1 MEFDIHEILG
11 YYDTKLRDYNYF
23 ELIELGISHENADF
37 MVSIGVPE
45 KYDNFVF
52 YDENAFQKT
61 FIEGERFIIIG
72 HYADY
77 GGRKSKDL
85 YLKEGSD
92 GFFTTSSLHAPQIYM
107 FNKNLRTFFLF
118 DLIKNEVATK
128 MRKEGE
134 FNSYKYAIEL
144 RGLFEQIDPEAMK
157 DVEGYWSHLI
167 EDYETGL

>member
-1 MEFDIHEILG
+1 MEFDIHEILD
-11 YYDTKLRDYNYF
+11 YYDTELRDYNYF

-52 YDENAFQKT
+52 YDANDFQKT
-61 FIEGERFIIIG
+61 LIDGAQFIIIG

-77 GGRKSKDL
+77 KGRKLKDL
-85 YLKEGSD
+85 YFKVGSD
-92 GFFTTSSLHAPQIYM
+92 GFFTTSSLRAPLIYM
-107 FNKNLRTFFLF
+107 LNKNLRTFFLF

-157 DVEGYWSHLI
+157 DVEGFWSRLI
-167 EDYETGL
+167 EDYEIGL